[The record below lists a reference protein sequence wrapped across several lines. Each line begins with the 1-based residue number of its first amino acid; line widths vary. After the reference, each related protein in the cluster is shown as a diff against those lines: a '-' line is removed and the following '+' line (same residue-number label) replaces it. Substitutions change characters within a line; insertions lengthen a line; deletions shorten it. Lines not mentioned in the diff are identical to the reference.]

1 MEFKTVNEIKSILKE
16 KCASLKMLISENS
29 DMNLNQS
36 MIEKIDEFVKEFEQ
50 WRYCIY
56 MIGEFSCGKSSLL
69 NAFLQ
74 KPNLLPKANTAETAV
89 TTEICYGPE
98 NRVTYC
104 YLNDAEE
111 TEDNYDDRVAEKIR
125 QLGNDR
131 KLKKVVLQLN
141 LPVLKKYEEL
151 SFVDM
156 PGLSSTNVAH
166 EESLNRFIQEGGL
179 GLICVAM
186 KNGNVHSS
194 LLNFLRR
201 TNSYHYECNV
211 VLTKMDDCP
220 SAERDSVRNKIVST
234 IEENLGISVDS
245 AMVSTYDASLDIS
258 EFEAMIEKLSAD
270 QTEYF
275 LNRFNQRFQ
284 ELVSES
290 AAPIVIALRE
300 KYSDGNLDEMIQKV
314 QMEIDNL
321 PSFFNDLSM
330 DMEHSARQI
339 VDKTLS
345 YARMVLSSGASEYIQ
360 SAKAGMNISTEV
372 RSSLNTAIQSKLRE
386 ELDDMTRRIVD
397 RAREKLENVM
407 EVPHDEAYVD
417 VGGWT
422 PERANSGSGHP
433 IAGAAVGV
441 VSGAAAGAAIGSIV
455 PVIGTTVGAVIG
467 GIIGL
472 LGGAVAGSSI
482 DRNSEVESKVE
493 EYLDNCIEQARS
505 SVERICLAAIEKIKT
520 SVNEGVSYRIQA
532 YKNQLESLRQ
542 EKLAGENE
550 FKEKQIRR
558 AEIKARFDD
567 LAQF

>member
-1 MEFKTVNEIKSILKE
+1 MEFKSVNEIKCILKE
-16 KCASLKMLISENS
+16 KCASLKTLISENS

-36 MIEKIDEFVKEFEQ
+36 MIEKIDAFVKEFEQ

-89 TTEICYGPE
+89 TTEICYGQE

-104 YLNDAEE
+104 YLDDSKESENG
-111 TEDNYDDRVAEKIR
+111 YDDRIAEKIR
-125 QLGNDR
+125 QLGNER

-141 LPVLKKYEEL
+141 LPVLQKYEEL

-156 PGLSSTNVAH
+156 PGLSSTNAAH
-166 EESLNRFIQEGGL
+166 EDSLNRFIQEGGL

-220 SAERDSVRNKIVST
+220 SAERDAVRNKIVST

-300 KYSDGNLDEMIQKV
+300 KYSDGNLDEKIQNV

-330 DMEHSARQI
+330 DMDHSAQQI
-339 VDKTLS
+339 IDKTLS
-345 YARMVLSSGASEYIQ
+345 YARMVLNSGSSEYIQ
-360 SAKAGMNISTEV
+360 SAKAGMNISAEV
-372 RSSLNTAIQSKLRE
+372 RSALNTAIQSKLRE
-386 ELDDMTRRIVD
+386 ELDDLTRKVVD

-407 EVPHDEAYVD
+407 DVTHDEAFVD
-417 VGGWT
+417 VGGWSS
-422 PERANSGSGHP
+422 EKAGGGSGHP

-441 VSGAAAGAAIGSIV
+441 ISGAAAGAAIGSIV
-455 PVIGTTVGAVIG
+455 PVIGTTVGAVVG
-467 GIIGL
+467 GLIGL

-505 SVERICLAAIEKIKT
+505 SVEKTCLTAIDTIKKT
-520 SVNEGVSYRIQA
+520 VNESMKCKIQA
-532 YKNQLESLRQ
+532 YKEDLEKLRQ
-542 EKLAGENE
+542 DKLAGEKE
-550 FKEKQIRR
+550 FNEKQNHR
-558 AEIKARFDD
+558 AEIKTQIDE
-567 LAQF
+567 LLQF